1 MIRAVLDT
9 NIVIS
14 AIIFGGNPRK
24 VLNLAIEGKISLF
37 FSEPMFEE
45 IREILGGRKFRFTA
59 PQLSVV
65 ERELE
70 AISETVYPKES
81 INVVQDDPD
90 DDLFIECA
98 LAADA
103 DYIIS
108 GDKHLLDLKRYGK
121 VKIVNAANLL
131 RWRAGNKDGKY
142 GMN

>member
-9 NIVIS
+9 NVVIS
-14 AIIFGGNPRK
+14 AIIFGGNPRR

-37 FSEPMFEE
+37 FSEPIFEE
-45 IREILGGRKFRFTA
+45 IREILGGRKFQFTS
-59 PQLSVV
+59 PQLAAV

-70 AISETVYPKES
+70 AISETVYPDES
-81 INVVQDDPD
+81 VSVVQDDPD

-108 GDKHLLDLKRYGK
+108 GDRHLLDLKRYGK
-121 VKIVNAANLL
+121 IKIVNAVEFIEVVAL
-131 RWRAGNKDGKY
+131 
-142 GMN
+142 